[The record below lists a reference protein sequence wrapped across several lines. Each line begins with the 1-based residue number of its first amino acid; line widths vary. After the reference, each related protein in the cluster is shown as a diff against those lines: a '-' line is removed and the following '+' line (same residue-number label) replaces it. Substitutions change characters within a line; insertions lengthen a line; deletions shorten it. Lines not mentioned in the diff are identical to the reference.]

1 MLKNVLKLIVV
12 FIFGIGGGI
21 FADQILWPYFVERPL
36 GLENSSPLITEK
48 KEIIIKE
55 NTALQDTVEKVK
67 KSVVGIET
75 KTKKGVLQGSGLI
88 VTSDGL
94 IVALSDLVPKG
105 GNSLLFVG
113 GKSPK
118 FQILKRDLKKN
129 LVLIK
134 IEQRDLPTLSFGDF
148 NKIRLS
154 ERVFLVGKIKKEG
167 TWREIVNEGIVR
179 TLNNNSFQTN
189 ISEKQYLLGSPLF
202 NIKGEV
208 VGLSLFDKEGKIS
221 AISVKDIREFLG
233 F

>member
-36 GLENSSPLITEK
+36 GLENSPPFITEK

-94 IVALSDLVPKG
+94 IVALSDLVPRG

-113 GKSPK
+113 EKSPK

-134 IEQRDLPTLSFGDF
+134 IEQRDLSTLSFGDF
-148 NKIRLS
+148 GKIRLG

-189 ISEKQYLLGSPLF
+189 ISEKQYLLGSPLL